1 MSDEEVDYSE
11 VDWTEQE
18 SEIEALQVIFPDEF
32 KLIQ

>member
-18 SEIEALQVIFPDEF
+18 SEIEAIQVIFSR
-32 KLIQ
+32 